1 MIRDLFA
8 TSRLF
13 APEQGG
19 ASGAGPEKPVDPVK
33 PDDNPDDTK
42 PADDTKPDD
51 TGKTFTRDE
60 LASIV
65 SAQLEDF
72 KSNKL
77 PDLLQKAKEDG
88 KTEANMSAKEL
99 AEKQAKEHEAQ
110 LEAREQALNAK
121 EAKLATS
128 SLLNEKKMPEALQKV
143 LLEPLAGMKSDER
156 AEAVDSIVKALGEA
170 VQAEIVN
177 RAKGTSTPA
186 AGGETGSN
194 MTQEKWDAL
203 DYASQAKIYTE
214 NPELAKKF
222 ASI

>member
-19 ASGAGPEKPVDPVK
+19 AGGADPQKPVEPVN
-33 PDDNPDDTK
+33 PDDKPDDTK

-72 KSNKL
+72 KKQKL
-77 PDLLQKAKEDG
+77 PEMLEKAKEDG
-88 KTEANMSAKEL
+88 KAEANMSAKEL
-99 AEKQAKEHEAQ
+99 AGKQAKEHEAE

-121 EAKLATS
+121 EAKLSTS
-128 SLLNEKKMPEALQKV
+128 SLLNEKKAPEALQNV
-143 LLEPLAGMKSDER
+143 LLEPLAGMKTDER
-156 AEAVDSIVKALGEA
+156 TEAVDSIVKAFGEA

-186 AGGETGSN
+186 TGGAYD
-194 MTQEKWDAL
+194 TQITKEQWSKMS
-203 DYASQAKIYTE
+203 YTEQAKVYKE
-214 NPELAKKF
+214 NPTLAQ
-222 ASI
+222 SLMS

>member
-19 ASGAGPEKPVDPVK
+19 ASGADHEKS
-33 PDDNPDDTK
+33 DDTK
-42 PADDTKPDD
+42 QADDTKQDDTKQDD

-77 PDLLQKAKEDG
+77 PDMLEKAKEDG
-88 KTEANMSAKEL
+88 KAEANMSAKEL

-186 AGGETGSN
+186 TGGKSD
-194 MTQEKWDAL
+194 TQISKEQWNKMS
-203 DYASQAKIYTE
+203 YSEQAKVYQE
-214 NPELAKKF
+214 NPTLAQ
-222 ASI
+222 SLMS

>member
-13 APEQGG
+13 SPEQGG

-77 PDLLQKAKEDG
+77 PDMLQKAKEDG
-88 KTEANMSAKEL
+88 KAEANMSAKEL

-156 AEAVDSIVKALGEA
+156 AETVDSIVKALGEA

-222 ASI
+222 ALI